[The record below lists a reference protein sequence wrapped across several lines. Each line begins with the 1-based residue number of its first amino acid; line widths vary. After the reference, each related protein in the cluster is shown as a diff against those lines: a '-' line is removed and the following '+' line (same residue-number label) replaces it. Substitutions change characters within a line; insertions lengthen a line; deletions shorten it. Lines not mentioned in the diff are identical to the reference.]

1 MKRDEVATRRINR
14 VKARATIRSSERRL
28 DPRHG
33 SWALARGKR
42 ILRRREIVGA
52 AGVLSV
58 LACCCRCGSRSFFIQ
73 SHCTESCRLTV
84 KDPRSCRISA
94 RRVVVRAQAVEARR
108 EVGFRLHCE

>member
-14 VKARATIRSSERRL
+14 VKARATIRSSERRPN
-28 DPRHG
+28 PRRG

-42 ILRRREIVGA
+42 ILRRREMVGA

-58 LACCCRCGSRSFFIQ
+58 LSVLACCCHCGSRSFFIQ
-73 SHCTESCRLTV
+73 SHLARSRRLTV

-94 RRVVVRAQAVEARR
+94 KARR
-108 EVGFRLHCE
+108 GPRAGR